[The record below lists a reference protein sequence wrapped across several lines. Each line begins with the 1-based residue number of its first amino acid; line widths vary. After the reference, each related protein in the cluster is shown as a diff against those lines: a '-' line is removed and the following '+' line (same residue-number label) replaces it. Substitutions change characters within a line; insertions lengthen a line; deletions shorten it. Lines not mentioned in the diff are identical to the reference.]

1 MVTPTMGESPTINSL
16 DATERSANPFSAR
29 YGQQEGPPPPT
40 IPWNT
45 ALEAIL
51 AHRSV
56 RRYSARPLPDGLIEL
71 LVAAAQ
77 SAPSTSNLQ
86 AFSIVAIQDTLR
98 KTRLAKLAA
107 NQRHAEEAPYS

>member
-45 ALEAIL
+45 ALEAIR